1 MRSAPLPKPS
11 PGEEKGQEDTD
22 LQDVGVDA
30 LGGCDVGGCR
40 HCLLLLRQGVLC
52 QGLLGWLLG
61 DVGHVT
67 VQLHHPAQLL
77 QLRGLRIQR
86 PRHTQ
91 STALPGQSQPQPSPV
106 GAAEHSWL
114 CQGST
119 PRSGMD
125 TQNLQGVPCQGR
137 SSPRLSVP
145 SWSFPSSAIQFR
157 KLFFSFP
164 VLTCPAKGELC
175 VSCLPPLL
183 PNPFHVVQIPIT
195 ESAFHKELRFTRLL

>member
-1 MRSAPLPKPS
+1 MW
-11 PGEEKGQEDTD
+11 
-22 LQDVGVDA
+22 VDA
-30 LGGCDVGGCR
+30 GTASCSSARASSAKGSWAGSWVMSAMSLSSSTTLPSCSSSGGCGYR
-40 HCLLLLRQGVLC
+40 
-52 QGLLGWLLG
+52 
-61 DVGHVT
+61 GHVT
-67 VQLHHPAQLL
+67 PRAQLC
-77 QLRGLRIQR
+77 QDSHS
-86 PRHTQ
+86 PK
-91 STALPGQSQPQPSPV
+91 PSPV

-137 SSPRLSVP
+137 SSPRLAVP

-183 PNPFHVVQIPIT
+183 PNPSHVVQIPIT